1 MALIHTTP
9 RCFPTRVS
17 KPVCLSRARAPIGL
31 HAAPAAP
38 AAASSSSSSSS
49 SFSAS
54 AAAADADVSSQ
65 APHHHSREQQNAAR
79 RRRAV
84 TLGLL
89 ATPVAM
95 NANTLAALAD
105 NSGNAEGAQVGS
117 YLPASTIEEGFV
129 DFVPDA
135 DLTPALRAGKIDAQ
149 NPYRFSLPST
159 WRKNRVANIL
169 SGNYCQPSCDEPT
182 TEVLFTDSKEGRAVV
197 IIAPVDKLGRRGKVT
212 DVASVGTL
220 DSIISAVGSYITG
233 DTIEPDEN
241 VVKKEE
247 KTIDGKLYYTYELDT
262 PFAINGTHGLASVTL
277 QGEVLVLFAI
287 SASDSQWDKA
297 EGKLKTMVDSFRA

>member
-1 MALIHTTP
+1 M
-9 RCFPTRVS
+9 
-17 KPVCLSRARAPIGL
+17 
-31 HAAPAAP
+31 
-38 AAASSSSSSSS
+38 
-49 SFSAS
+49 
-54 AAAADADVSSQ
+54 
-65 APHHHSREQQNAAR
+65 
-79 RRRAV
+79 
-84 TLGLL
+84 
-89 ATPVAM
+89 
-95 NANTLAALAD
+95 
-105 NSGNAEGAQVGS
+105 GS